1 MRDPK
6 RNIMNSVK
14 INRHELL
21 AIVKENATK
30 HVAAYDEAVDDYKA
44 VVLKIAQ
51 NNLKLAKTGE
61 LESFIKIK
69 AVPSAPQNYASSYS
83 RAIRML
89 ELSVEDV
96 IELEQDTFNQ
106 LVLDEW
112 VWKHNF
118 IATSAMYKG
127 L

>member
-1 MRDPK
+1 MRNPH
-6 RNIMNSVK
+6 RNVMNSVK
-14 INRHELL
+14 INRQELL

-30 HVAAYDEAVDDYKA
+30 HVAAYDESVEDYKA
-44 VVLKIAQ
+44 LVLKIAQ

-61 LESFIKIK
+61 LTSFAKIK
-69 AVPSAPQNYASSYS
+69 AVPTAPQNYATSYS

-96 IELEQDTFNQ
+96 IDLEQDTFNQ

-118 IATSAMYKG
+118 VASTALYKG

>member
-1 MRDPK
+1 MRDVK
-6 RNIMNSVK
+6 RNVMNSVK
-14 INRHELL
+14 IDRMELL
-21 AIVKENATK
+21 TIVRENATK
-30 HVAAYDEAVDDYKA
+30 HVAAYDEAVEDYKA
-44 VVLKIAQ
+44 AVLKIAQ

-61 LESFIKIK
+61 LESFAKIK
-69 AVPSAPQNYASSYS
+69 AVPQPPQNYASSYT

-89 ELSVEDV
+89 ELSVEEVIDV
-96 IELEQDTFNQ
+96 EQDTFNQ

-118 IATSAMYKG
+118 VATSAMYKG